1 MRSSLRFVV
10 LSSCVL
16 TAAVAVSA
24 QAPPA
29 GQAPAAPAAGAP
41 PQGGRGGAQAP
52 MQNIK
57 VLPKNWSRQQVG
69 AVMQTFT
76 ESLGVQ
82 CIHCHEPNPTA
93 PPPQP
98 GQNPQLD
105 YALEGKPEKEV
116 ARNMISMVAK
126 LNTDLAALGDKTKME
141 KVSCFTCHAGQKT
154 PAFTPAAGWGRGSFT
169 LSEAG
174 PVTGRRGGGAP
185 AGAPAGGA
193 PAPGGAPAAPAPPAG
208 R

>member
-1 MRSSLRFVV
+1 
-10 LSSCVL
+10 
-16 TAAVAVSA
+16 
-24 QAPPA
+24 
-29 GQAPAAPAAGAP
+29 
-41 PQGGRGGAQAP
+41 

-57 VLPKNWSRQQVG
+57 VLPKSWTRQQVG
-69 AVMQTFT
+69 AVMQTFS

-93 PPPQP
+93 APPQP

-116 ARNMISMVAK
+116 ARNMITMVAK
-126 LNTDLAALGDKTKME
+126 LNTDLAALGDKTKTE

-174 PVTGRRGGGAP
+174 PVTGRGGRAGAPGGAAP
-185 AGAPAGGA
+185 GGAPAGGA
-193 PAPGGAPAAPAPPAG
+193 PAAPPAG
-208 R
+208 RGN